1 MSEFVLPIK
10 LKNSI
15 SCVGCRFLYGGLN
28 AECELLGAESPSI
41 CADFTEEENYK
52 RPDNCPLQPVKPQPR
67 CGDCVHLEII
77 QIKNKEIIT
86 DTIIDCSNE
95 NNNHNNLNWYCA
107 DFEAKGK
114 E

>member
-67 CGDCVHLEII
+67 CGDCKHADNSWADDGEIFCPLADRC
-77 QIKNKEIIT
+77 EP
-86 DTIIDCSNE
+86 E
-95 NNNHNNLNWYCA
+95 NFYCA
-107 DFEAKGK
+107 DFEAKRK
-114 E
+114 EC